1 MSNQQMDVIFDGT
14 RVQQSSLQIAK
25 DSPDVAM
32 QFVANIVRNDAL
44 SMFCRE
50 HNVRQKTR
58 E

>member
-1 MSNQQMDVIFDGT
+1 MDVIFDGT

-50 HNVRQKTR
+50 HNVRQKTS